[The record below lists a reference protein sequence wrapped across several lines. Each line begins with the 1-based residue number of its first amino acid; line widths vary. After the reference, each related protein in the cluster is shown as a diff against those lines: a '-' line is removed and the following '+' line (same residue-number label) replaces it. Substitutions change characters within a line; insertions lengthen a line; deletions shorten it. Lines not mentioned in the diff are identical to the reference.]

1 MSFAQGLRTRSTA
14 KRAVAESPPVNGPS
28 RPMLLRAA
36 DRHEYDR
43 DAACLIGP
51 GSDEFQAV
59 RFRPTR
65 VASRQT
71 AAWRGLSGEVIRIAS
86 QDFFESDYHGPCHL
100 LILYR

>member
-1 MSFAQGLRTRSTA
+1 MMNNSAIRSTA
-14 KRAVAESPPVNGPS
+14 LQSIPVNGPS
-28 RPMLLRAA
+28 RPMLVRAA
-36 DRHEYDR
+36 DRQEYDR
-43 DAACLIGP
+43 DAASLIGP

-59 RFRPTR
+59 RFRPAR